1 MAEPKLGAVPFTE
14 AIDYFRRKLDL
25 PTESWSDL
33 QEDAHARA
41 FVVAGATKADLLGDI
56 RAAADDALEN
66 GTTIAEFRKR
76 FDETVEKHGWSYRGK
91 RGWRTRVIFDTNVR
105 TAYAAGRWQQI
116 QRVKQK
122 RPFLIYETAA
132 DERVRPMHWSWH
144 HTVLPADDPWW
155 DTHYPPNG
163 WGCRCIVRTA
173 SDRSLEREG
182 LVPAKR
188 APTRKY
194 TDRVNTGTGEVLP
207 PTPEGIDTGW
217 GYNVGKAAQLGPAQ
231 AFGQRVMSAPRD
243 IRPELLKH
251 ADQYQRLLQPG
262 FRRWA
267 KSALESDQVR
277 NEVRPVGFLE
287 NGIIEHLVDADA
299 IPTPQSALV
308 TISDRVLRHMVRPT
322 KAAGRGKAIPDETL
336 LDLPGH
342 LRRSRAVLWDAQRE
356 NLVYAWDVAGES
368 RFCVVYVKLN
378 HVDAG
383 QVAQSVRSGG
393 MIESATLRD
402 RKRFEVLN
410 GEI

>member
-14 AIDYFRRKLDL
+14 AIDYFRRKLSL
-25 PTESWSDL
+25 PTESWTDL
-33 QEDAHARA
+33 KEDAHARA
-41 FVVAGATKADLLGDI
+41 FVVAGATKADLLADI
-56 RAAADDALEN
+56 RTSIDDALEN
-66 GTTIAEFRKR
+66 GTTIADFRKR
-76 FDETVEKHGWSYRGK
+76 FDETVSNHGWSYRGK
-91 RGWRTRVIFDTNVR
+91 RGWRTRVIFDTNIR
-105 TAYAAGRWQQI
+105 TAQAAGRWQQI
-116 QRVKQK
+116 QRLKTR
-122 RPFLIYETAA
+122 RPWLIYETVG
-132 DERVRPMHWSWH
+132 DDRVRAQHQEWH
-144 HTVLPADDPWW
+144 HTVLSADDSWW

-173 SDRSLEREG
+173 NDRTLEREG
-182 LVPAKR
+182 LAPAKR
-188 APTRKY
+188 APSRKY
-194 TDRVNTGTGEVLP
+194 TDRINTGTGEVLP

-251 ADQYQRLLQPG
+251 ADQYQRLSQPG

-267 KSALESDQVR
+267 KSAVESNHVR

-287 NGIIEHLVDADA
+287 NGIIEHLVDAER
-299 IPTPQSALV
+299 IPTPRSALITV
-308 TISDRVLRHMVRPT
+308 SDRVLRHMVRPT
-322 KAAGRGKAIPDETL
+322 KAAGRGKAIPDQEL

-368 RFCVVYVKLN
+368 RLGVSYVKLN
-378 HVDAG
+378 HIDAG
-383 QVAQSVRSGG
+383 QVTQSIRSGG
-393 MIESATLRD
+393 MIDPATLRD
-402 RKRFEVLN
+402 GKRFEMLK